1 MTTDTPARLLQLL
14 SLLQTPR
21 EWPGGEL
28 ADRLGVSRRT
38 VRRDI
43 ERLRDLGYPVQ
54 ASMGADGG
62 YRLVAGKAMPPL
74 VLDDEEAVAIAVGL
88 RAGAGHALEGVD
100 EASVRAL
107 AKLEQV
113 LPGRLRHRVSTLQ
126 AATTPLT
133 SGDGA
138 TIAPETLTVMAS
150 AVAGNERLRFSYR
163 AADGTESRRLTE
175 PHRLVSTGRRWY
187 LVAYDLDRA
196 DWRTFRVDRV
206 GDPFA
211 TGARFAP
218 RELPTGSAAEFL
230 RRSMYRAQESY
241 EAVVTFAAPPAK
253 VTARLPHW
261 VGAPEP
267 LADGRCRLRATVN
280 DPKDW
285 LAVRLAMTGL
295 PFTVEA
301 PPELAEATRAL
312 GARLMEAGG
321 GLGTGGAQGTA
332 GTGSPRG
339 TGSAQGTAGTGDAG
353 DAGSAAGAPGPT
365 AAAGTAN
372 AGSAA
377 DATCPAGTEG
387 AGHAESPAGAPGPTA
402 AAGTA
407 KAGSAGGTASAGTAD
422 AAGAADAAE

>member
-28 ADRLGVSRRT
+28 SERLGVSRRT

-43 ERLRDLGYPVQ
+43 DRLRELGYPVQ
-54 ASMGADGG
+54 ATKGSDGG

-113 LPGRLRHRVSTLQ
+113 LPARLRHRVSTLQ

-138 TIAPETLTVMAS
+138 SIAPETLTAIAS
-150 AVAGNERLRFSYR
+150 AVAGQERLRFAYR
-163 AADGTESRRLTE
+163 AKDGTESRRLTE
-175 PHRLVSTGRRWY
+175 PHQLVSTGQRWY

-206 GDPFA
+206 ADPFA

-218 RELPTGSAAEFL
+218 RELPTGSAAEYL
-230 RRSMYRAQESY
+230 RRSIRRQPEAY
-241 EAVVTFAAPPAK
+241 EYELDVVFEASAEF
-253 VTARLPHW
+253 VGARLPAW
-261 VGAPEP
+261 LGQPADDPGGDPGGDPASDGGA
-267 LADGRCRLRATVN
+267 RSSLRASITHPVE
-280 DPKDW
+280 W
-285 LAVRLAMTGL
+285 VAVRLAMLGCEFSVRG
-295 PFTVEA
+295 PG
-301 PPELAEATRAL
+301 ELVQCVREL
-312 GARLMEAGG
+312 GGRLSRAGG
-321 GLGTGGAQGTA
+321 G
-332 GTGSPRG
+332 
-339 TGSAQGTAGTGDAG
+339 
-353 DAGSAAGAPGPT
+353 
-365 AAAGTAN
+365 
-372 AGSAA
+372 
-377 DATCPAGTEG
+377 
-387 AGHAESPAGAPGPTA
+387 
-402 AAGTA
+402 
-407 KAGSAGGTASAGTAD
+407 
-422 AAGAADAAE
+422 

>member
-1 MTTDTPARLLQLL
+1 MTTDTPARLLTLL

-38 VRRDI
+38 IRRDI
-43 ERLRDLGYPVQ
+43 DRLRELGYPVQ
-54 ASMGADGG
+54 ATMGAEGG

-113 LPGRLRHRVSTLQ
+113 LPARLRHRVSTLQ

-150 AVAGNERLRFSYR
+150 TVAGHERLRFAYR
-163 AADGTESRRLTE
+163 AADGTESRRVTE
-175 PHRLVSTGRRWY
+175 PYRLVSTGRRWY

-206 GDPFA
+206 SDPFT
-211 TGARFAP
+211 TGARFTP

-230 RRSMYRAQESY
+230 RRSMYRTRESY
-241 EAVVTFAAPPAK
+241 ELVVTFAAPAEA
-253 VTARLPHW
+253 VAARIPGWL
-261 VGAPEP
+261 GAPEP
-267 LADGRCRLRATVN
+267 LDGGTCRLRATVSGA
-280 DPKDW
+280 KDW
-285 LAVRLAMTGL
+285 LAVRLAMLGHE
-295 PFTVEA
+295 FTVQEPAELVEA
-301 PPELAEATRAL
+301 VREL
-312 GARLMEAGG
+312 GARM
-321 GLGTGGAQGTA
+321 
-332 GTGSPRG
+332 SR
-339 TGSAQGTAGTGDAG
+339 
-353 DAGSAAGAPGPT
+353 
-365 AAAGTAN
+365 
-372 AGSAA
+372 AA
-377 DATCPAGTEG
+377 DG
-387 AGHAESPAGAPGPTA
+387 AR
-402 AAGTA
+402 
-407 KAGSAGGTASAGTAD
+407 
-422 AAGAADAAE
+422 

>member
-38 VRRDI
+38 VRRDV

-54 ASMGADGG
+54 ATMGSDGG

-150 AVAGNERLRFSYR
+150 TVAGHERLRFAYR

-175 PHRLVSTGRRWY
+175 PYRLVSTGRRWY
-187 LVAYDLDRA
+187 LVAYDLDRE

-206 GDPFA
+206 SDPFA

-218 RELPTGSAAEFL
+218 RELPTGSAAEYL

-241 EAVVTFAAPPAK
+241 DVVVTFAAPATT
-253 VTARLPHW
+253 VAARLPHW
-261 VGAPEP
+261 MGAPEP
-267 LADGRCRLRATVN
+267 LDEGSCRLRATVS

-285 LAVRLAMTGL
+285 MAVRLAMLGYD
-295 PFTVEA
+295 FTVQEPAELVEA
-301 PPELAEATRAL
+301 VRTLGDRLTRA
-312 GARLMEAGG
+312 ADDGG
-321 GLGTGGAQGTA
+321 E
-332 GTGSPRG
+332 R
-339 TGSAQGTAGTGDAG
+339 
-353 DAGSAAGAPGPT
+353 
-365 AAAGTAN
+365 
-372 AGSAA
+372 
-377 DATCPAGTEG
+377 PA
-387 AGHAESPAGAPGPTA
+387 AGHAGD
-402 AAGTA
+402 
-407 KAGSAGGTASAGTAD
+407 GG
-422 AAGAADAAE
+422 